1 MRGFEEF
8 VEVVQGEN
16 GTDFWQGM
24 SLSDPFGG
32 NLDFPRYDHE
42 KISFFILTVYVMT
55 LAKTPLFLFTLFMF
69 KRVLSSRV

>member
-42 KISFFILTVYVMT
+42 KISFFILTVSCLT
-55 LAKTPLFLFTLFMF
+55 FREFRNLINQKSCLNC
-69 KRVLSSRV
+69 

>member
-24 SLSDPFGG
+24 SLSEPFGG

-42 KISFFILTVYVMT
+42 KISF
-55 LAKTPLFLFTLFMF
+55 LF
-69 KRVLSSRV
+69 

>member
-42 KISFFILTVYVMT
+42 KISFFILTVSTVKWT
-55 LAKTPLFLFTLFMF
+55 KDSLVFFLIFEL
-69 KRVLSSRV
+69 RPDSESL

>member
-42 KISFFILTVYVMT
+42 KKLTFYFNGVWDDSV
-55 LAKTPLFLFTLFMF
+55 
-69 KRVLSSRV
+69 